1 MQSTTDPVESSQVK
15 VTEVLPEP
23 EVNDTSSNNKPA
35 HTIIDVADQPL
46 ISSYAGFFCKLIIY
60 NILNNTSSDNNK

>member
-15 VTEVLPEP
+15 VTEEP
-23 EVNDTSSNNKPA
+23 RAEVNNTSSNNKPA